1 MKNKHIIA
9 VTGMCGSGKSEVVNY
24 LQKKLNW
31 PKIYLGEA
39 TFERMEKDGLTLNYL
54 NERLTREKIRQELG
68 MGAYALLALPKVRKL
83 LKTHDN
89 IILESL
95 YSWAEYR
102 IFQKKYPEY
111 FKVIAA
117 FASPAIRF
125 ERMMKRKNE
134 RPMKNKKEF
143 ITRDF
148 SEIEGTDKGGPIARA
163 DFTVINEGSLNN
175 LHKQIDKIIHNL
187 QNS

>member
-1 MKNKHIIA
+1 MKNIIA
-9 VTGMCGSGKSEVVNY
+9 VTGMCGSGKTEVVSY
-24 LQKKLNW
+24 LHKKLNW

-39 TFERMEKDGLTLNYL
+39 TFERMEKDGLVLNYA
-54 NERLTREKIRQELG
+54 NERLTREKIRAELG
-68 MGAYALLALPKVRKL
+68 MGAYAILTLPKVKNL
-83 LKTHDN
+83 LKNNDN

-95 YSWAEYR
+95 YSWAEYK

-111 FKVIAA
+111 FKVITA

-143 ITRDF
+143 LVRDF

-163 DFTVINEGSLNN
+163 DYTIINESSLKN
-175 LHKQIDKIIHNL
+175 LHKQINKIIINL